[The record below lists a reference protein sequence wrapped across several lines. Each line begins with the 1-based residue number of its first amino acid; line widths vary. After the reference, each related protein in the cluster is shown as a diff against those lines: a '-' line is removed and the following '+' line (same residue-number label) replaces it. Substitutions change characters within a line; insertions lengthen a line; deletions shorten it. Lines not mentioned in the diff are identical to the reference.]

1 MKDYTT
7 AVVLL
12 KDYLLSFDIGKSNK
26 KAFHLIDWN
35 APLRIL
41 L

>member
-12 KDYLLSFDIGKSNK
+12 KDYLLSFDTGESNK
-26 KAFHLIDWN
+26 KAFHLTNWN